1 MLIYIQIQSFCHS
14 FSFDEPLHSS
24 YTGVDSGLILL
35 LNTTKR
41 DYYYPLR
48 NTLGFNVHVFNSR
61 EFPDVQTGSFL
72 QLFVNPETEVFFKLD
87 VTTVDAMLAVQ
98 QYSPVQRGCL
108 FSHELG
114 KYYGGHYSFA
124 DCLLKCKIKNIVALC
139 NCMPYIYPTNFPDGT
154 TSDVKCTLAHNKCLN
169 RYKGEWRKMRVM
181 IACTRSTD
189 IDININWLW
198 HEQGLLFKH
207 MTWPMM
213 VHGYIINGSHS
224 FCDGFNIN
232 GTWIKIDW

>member
-1 MLIYIQIQSFCHS
+1 MALIYIQSFCLS
-14 FSFDEPLHSS
+14 FSAEEPLHTS
-24 YTGVDSGLILL
+24 YTGADSGLILL

-48 NTLGFNVHVFNSR
+48 NTLGFSVHVFNSR

-72 QLFVNPETEVFFKLD
+72 QLFVNPETEVFYKLD

-114 KYYGGHYSFA
+114 VQYGGHYSFA
-124 DCLLKCKIKNIVALC
+124 DCLLKCKIKSIVNLC
-139 NCMPYIYPTNFPDGT
+139 NCMPYFMPTNFPDGT

-169 RYKGEWRKMRVM
+169 RYKGEWKNPQKWLYLR
-181 IACTRSTD
+181 RSTQHGLTLILVW
-189 IDININWLW
+189 IDMN
-198 HEQGLLFKH
+198 
-207 MTWPMM
+207 
-213 VHGYIINGSHS
+213 
-224 FCDGFNIN
+224 
-232 GTWIKIDW
+232 